1 MCTSCTRLAPQTS
14 VQNRHA
20 RTRRAQDFREMVQG
34 IAWPAVG
41 GGVIAQTARLEVFT
55 KPTVQDYVTDFVTGG
70 RYPHPFGSDTK
81 ARPLTCHT
89 HAAA

>member
-1 MCTSCTRLAPQTS
+1 
-14 VQNRHA
+14 
-20 RTRRAQDFREMVQG
+20 MVQG

-41 GGVIAQTARLEVFT
+41 GGVIAKTARLEVFT

-81 ARPLTCHT
+81 ARP
-89 HAAA
+89 